1 MQTPQT
7 GWPIDYSGPRE
18 EVHALVEAHAAPDDP
33 ADDFDDFMIARA
45 YLLDRLAST
54 KAAHVGVFAQWKQN
68 APGRRGPNGWHLVL
82 SFAEYE
88 EPVR

>member
-1 MQTPQT
+1 MQEPQT
-7 GWPIDYSGPRE
+7 GWPIDYSGTRE
-18 EVHALVEAHAAPDDP
+18 EVQALVEAHAPPEA
-33 ADDFDDFMIARA
+33 ADDDIDDFMLARA

-54 KAAHVGVFAQWKQN
+54 KAEHVGVFAQWKPNPQ
-68 APGRRGPNGWHLVL
+68 GRKGPNGWHLVL